1 MFNKVKFVFKA
12 NGKCWMPLVCVW
24 LCASWSRG
32 AVYTVTTTADS
43 GAGSFRQA
51 ILDADTD
58 PGPNS
63 IVFQIS
69 GTPPFTITPLT
80 VLPALG
86 NPTTIDGTTQN
97 GFTSAP
103 VIELNG
109 ASAGA
114 TAAGLQLLSGFSTV
128 RGLAINRFS
137 LQGIVLSGPAN
148 VIQGNYL
155 GTDVTG
161 ALARG
166 NGSFGIWVE
175 SSGNLIG
182 GTNSGNGNV
191 ISGGNDTGIYI
202 SNTSSNTVQ
211 GNLIGLT
218 VAGASALGNTNNGV
232 VIDGGGGNLIGGTN
246 SGARNVISGNGQ
258 SGVYLYG
265 SGATGNRVQ
274 GNYIGVGISGSMV
287 VSNANDGITL
297 NGAPGNTIGSAASG
311 GGNVIS
317 GNGFSGVAMDT
328 GGASN
333 NIVLG
338 NFIGTGA
345 TGMTALGNQNAGV
358 TISAAAGNQVG
369 GTNSGARNVISGN
382 GQSGVYLY
390 GSGATGNCIQ
400 GNYIGLGIS
409 GSIVVSN
416 ANDGITINGVPGNTI
431 GGGNVIS
438 GNGFSGVAID
448 AGGASN
454 NLVLGNFIGT
464 DTAGKTALGNQN
476 AGVTISAGAGNQIGG
491 TNSGAGNVISG
502 NKQDGIFLT
511 VGAAGNL
518 IEGNLIGLS
527 AAGTN
532 AIPNGFNG
540 ISLSGAVSNIIGGVV
555 PAARNLISGNTFN
568 GVGILAVTD
577 TLNTI
582 CGNYIGTD
590 VTGKKAVANVL
601 AGVRVQGCS
610 NVIGGVTAGSG
621 NLISGN
627 GQQGVWLVGL
637 DGNVTG
643 NAIQGN
649 LIGLDGTGISSL
661 PNGNAG
667 VGISSAAGNHI
678 GGTASGARNV
688 ISANDDAGIV
698 FIGAGT
704 TGNQVQGNYIGTD
717 ATGALGRGNRFEGIY
732 MQGSLTNSIGGN
744 AAGAGNLISGNNTRG
759 LWLTNASWN
768 VIQGNF
774 IGTQA
779 DGTNALGNAAH
790 GIDLDVNAT
799 NNTVGG
805 AAAGAGNR
813 IAFAQTNYAGVRVRT
828 GALNNLIS
836 GNAIFNN
843 GALGIDLGNNGVNTS
858 VDCENGVAANAANK
872 GQNYPVLTN
881 VYSGTATQ
889 IRGTL
894 DSGAGKTYLLQFFSS
909 PAGDPSGYGEGQ
921 VFLGQTN
928 LTLGATM
935 CSSNF
940 TVLLPV
946 SVPAGWVITATATD
960 SANNTSEFSA
970 WTNVVVVP
978 QVLTSAVNPASR
990 QFSISWTNNG
1000 GSYVL
1005 QQTHN
1010 LSPPAQWS
1018 VAGGAPWLMNGFF
1031 VETMPATN
1039 SSTFYRLIAQ

>member
-1 MFNKVKFVFKA
+1 MFNKVKFLFKA
-12 NGKCWMPLVCVW
+12 NGKCWTPLLSAW
-24 LCASWSRG
+24 LCASLSRG
-32 AVYTVTTTADS
+32 AVFTVTTTADS
-43 GAGSFRQA
+43 GAGSLRQS
-51 ILDADTD
+51 ILDANTD

-69 GTPPFTITPLT
+69 GKPPFTITPLT
-80 VLPALG
+80 VLPSLG

-114 TAAGLQLLSGFSTV
+114 TAPGLQLLSGFSTV

-137 LQGIVLSGPAN
+137 MQGIVLSGPAN

-161 ALARG
+161 AQARG
-166 NGSFGIWVE
+166 NGSFGLWVK

-182 GTNSGNGNV
+182 GTNTGNGNV
-191 ISGGNDTGIYI
+191 ISGGNDTGIYL

-211 GNLIGLT
+211 GNLIGVT
-218 VAGASALGNTNNGV
+218 VAGASALGNINNGV

-246 SGARNVISGNGQ
+246 AGARNVISGNGQ

-265 SGATGNRVQ
+265 SSATENWVQ
-274 GNYIGVGISGSMV
+274 GNYIGVGISGSNV
-287 VSNANDGITL
+287 VRNA
-297 NGAPGNTIGSAASG
+297 S
-311 GGNVIS
+311 
-317 GNGFSGVAMDT
+317 
-328 GGASN
+328 
-333 NIVLG
+333 
-338 NFIGTGA
+338 
-345 TGMTALGNQNAGV
+345 
-358 TISAAAGNQVG
+358 
-369 GTNSGARNVISGN
+369 
-382 GQSGVYLY
+382 
-390 GSGATGNCIQ
+390 
-400 GNYIGLGIS
+400 
-409 GSIVVSN
+409 
-416 ANDGITINGVPGNTI
+416 DGITINGAPGNTI

-438 GNGFSGVAID
+438 GNGFSGVAINT
-448 AGGASN
+448 GGASN
-454 NLVLGNFIGT
+454 NIVLGNFIGT

-476 AGVTISAGAGNQIGG
+476 AGVTISAAAGNQIGG
-491 TNSGAGNVISG
+491 TNAGARNVISGNGQSGVYLYGSGATGNWIQGNYIGVGISGGIVVSNASDGITINGAPGNTIGGGNVISG
-502 NKQDGIFLT
+502 NGFSGVAINTGGASNNVVLGNFIGTDTAGKTALGNQIAGVTISAAAGNHIGGTNAGAGNVLSGNTQDGVFLT
-511 VGAAGNL
+511 DGAAGNL

-532 AIPNGFNG
+532 AIHNGFNG
-540 ISLSGAVSNIIGGVV
+540 ISLSGAVSNTIGGVV
-555 PAARNLISGNTFN
+555 PAARNLISGNTYN

-577 TLNTI
+577 MLNTV

-590 VTGKKAVANVL
+590 ATGKKAVANVL

-649 LIGLDGTGISSL
+649 LIGLDATGISSL

-667 VGISSAAGNHI
+667 VGISSAAGNQI

-688 ISANDDAGIV
+688 ISANGDAGIV

-704 TGNQVQGNYIGTD
+704 AGNQVQGNYIGTD
-717 ATGALGRGNRFEGIY
+717 ATGALGRGNGFEGIY
-732 MQGSLTNSIGGN
+732 MQDTPTNFIGGST
-744 AAGAGNLISGNNTRG
+744 AGAGNLISGNNTRG

-813 IAFAQTNYAGVRVRT
+813 IAFAQTDYAGVRVRT

-843 GALGIDLGNNGVNTS
+843 GALGIDLGNNGVNTN

-894 DSGAGKTYLLQFFSS
+894 ASGAGKTYLLQFFSS

-946 SVPAGWVITATATD
+946 SVPAGWVVTATATD
-960 SANNTSEFSA
+960 PANNTSEFSA

-990 QFSISWTNNG
+990 QFSLSWTNNG

-1005 QQTHN
+1005 QQTYN
-1010 LSPPAQWS
+1010 LSPPAQWT
-1018 VAGGAPWLMNGFF
+1018 VAGGTPSLVNGFF
-1031 VETMPATN
+1031 VQTTTATN
-1039 SSTFYRLIAQ
+1039 RSTFYRLIAQ